1 MQNKFLGEVRA
12 VVGSDL
18 RKVNIWGNAE

>member
-18 RKVNIWGNAE
+18 RKGNIWENAE